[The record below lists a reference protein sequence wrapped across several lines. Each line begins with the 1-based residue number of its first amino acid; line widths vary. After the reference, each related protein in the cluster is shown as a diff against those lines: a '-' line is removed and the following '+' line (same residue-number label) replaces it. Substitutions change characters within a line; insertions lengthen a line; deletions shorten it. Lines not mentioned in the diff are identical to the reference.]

1 SVYNVGHAVNPDPA
15 DPDLHRIRRPLDPYG
30 AVSSWEDVE
39 KIWSH
44 AFSEMGASPASRP
57 VVMTEPFIHP
67 QGRQRLDQIT
77 IVFETFDAS
86 AYYAATPGLLSAYAA
101 NRPIALVIDSG
112 YSQTCIVPVYEF
124 TQLRPR
130 PRRAEVAGQSL
141 DSWLAHALLWD
152 EGVDFSS
159 NGEREDVVSTMKFR
173 HARVA
178 LDFGVQSAR
187 WAEAGLAEG
196 RRWELPDGRV
206 ITPRRPLGLL
216 AGEAMFDHGVVGLDD
231 GEFTSCARLTVS
243 RCDAAL
249 REALYGNVLLAGGNT
264 LIPGFGE
271 RLKKGLEGRDSTAKK
286 TVNIISPRKRMYSA
300 WAGGSI
306 LSELSTFGSMCISRA
321 EYDESGPEIV
331 NRKCI

>member
-1 SVYNVGHAVNPDPA
+1 SVYNVGHAVDTDPT
-15 DPDLHRIRRPLDPYG
+15 DPDLHRVRRPLDPYG
-30 AVSSWEDVE
+30 AISSWEDVE
-39 KIWSH
+39 KIWRH
-44 AFSEMGASPASRP
+44 AFSETGASPASRP

-101 NRPIALVIDSG
+101 NRPTALVIDSG
-112 YSQTCIVPVYEF
+112 YSQTCVVPVYEF

-130 PRRAEVAGQSL
+130 PRRAEVAGQAL
-141 DSWLAHALLWD
+141 DSWLAQALLWD

-159 NGEREDVVSTMKFR
+159 NGEREDVVGALKVR

-178 LDFGVQSAR
+178 LDFGAEIAQ
-187 WAEAGLAEG
+187 WAEGAAAEE

-206 ITPRRPLGLL
+206 ITLRRPLGLL
-216 AGEAMFDHGVVGLDD
+216 VGEAMFDHGIVGLDE
-231 GEFTSCARLTVS
+231 GEFTSCAGSTVS
-243 RCDAAL
+243 RCDATL
-249 REALYGNVLLAGGNT
+249 RETLYGNILLAGENS

-271 RLKKGLEGRDSTAKK
+271 RLKKELEGWDSTTKK
-286 TVNIISPRKRMYSA
+286 MVNTISPRNRMYSA